1 MLSPQPHLG
10 TMLGSRGQAG
20 EGEEVPNCTAQ
31 TAGRAALQAV
41 PGHCSAH
48 PAQTP
53 LQILSGRAIC
63 PLICTQWGED
73 TRDLGK
79 LFCVATSA
87 PFEM

>member
-10 TMLGSRGQAG
+10 TTLGCRGQAG

-53 LQILSGRAIC
+53 LRSCQEELSVPSSVHTGVK
-63 PLICTQWGED
+63 TQG
-73 TRDLGK
+73 T
-79 LFCVATSA
+79 
-87 PFEM
+87 